1 MTIRDFNNALRRINR
16 LLSSPQ
22 RRVLVPATKELNNDI
37 KSRIFVEGK
46 DADEGRIGSYKS
58 KSWIRKRVKKQLQV
72 GFVDLKYTG
81 SLSNSLK
88 VISKNKNVTI
98 ETDNPV
104 GQYQEERRKK
114 TIFAASEDEV
124 DDLTTYI
131 EILFEQEIEK
141 ILQ

>member
-114 TIFAASEDEV
+114 AIFAASEDEV

>member
-46 DADEGRIGSYKS
+46 DADEGRIGNYKS

-114 TIFAASEDEV
+114 AIFAASEDEV